1 MPTEGCKSAT
11 PAGPPPTNAYMLKE
25 ETCRAVVTT
34 LWLLNLI
41 GQLGN
46 QRPFSNPGIKALSSP
61 APNTGHSG
69 HISSFSKRASY
80 AGCAFSISWTTS
92 TSKSGLNIGASILK
106 KPMGQIMPDPMTTS
120 PLSAKILQKPEIS

>member
-25 ETCRAVVTT
+25 ETCSAVVKT

-80 AGCAFSISWTTS
+80 PGCAFSISWMTS
-92 TSKSGLNIGASILK
+92 TSKSGLNIGVSILK
-106 KPMGQIMPDPMTTS
+106 KPMGQIMPDPNDN
-120 PLSAKILQKPEIS
+120 LSALSKDLAKSRD